1 MHRKAFIYIILG
13 LNMDFK
19 RIIVEQVEEFNQMKS
34 FEKIIDRDKILK
46 AKEMLRYP
54 NIFVIVGIRRSGK
67 SVFSYLL
74 AEGKKAGYINFDD
87 ERLFDMRVEDFDK
100 IMEAF
105 YELYGDVEYV
115 ILDEVQNVVGWELFA
130 NRLRRSKKVILTGSN
145 SKLLSGELSTHLTGR
160 YIDITLFPFS
170 FVEYLKFKDFKLKKA
185 YTSKEKGLLM
195 KSLRDYLERGGFP
208 EGYKFGK
215 VMISKIYDDIISK
228 DILLRYRIN
237 KIDELKKLARYLVA
251 NSAMEISYRKLG
263 NILGINRVET
273 ISNWMNYLEEAF
285 LIFRV
290 DKFDYKLK
298 QQFVSPKK
306 VYCVDSGIMNNIG
319 FKFSENIGKVMENEV
334 FLDLKR
340 RVFLEDVYD
349 VFYWKNYS
357 QHEVDFVVKKG
368 ERVERL
374 IQVSYIS
381 SRENIN
387 DREIRSLIL
396 GSLALRCEDLIVVTW
411 DYEEKREV
419 DGKIIKFIP
428 LWKWLM
434 RDFD

>member
-1 MHRKAFIYIILG
+1 
-13 LNMDFK
+13 MDLK
-19 RIIVEQVEEFNQMKS
+19 RIILEQAEEFSQLES
-34 FEKIIDRDKILK
+34 REKIIERDKFIGAKKMLK
-46 AKEMLRYP
+46 YP

-67 SVFSYLL
+67 SVFAYLL
-74 AEGKKAGYINFDD
+74 AKDKSVGYINFDD
-87 ERLFDMRVEDFDK
+87 ERLIGMQVEDLDRL
-100 IMEAF
+100 MEAF

-115 ILDEVQNVVGWELFA
+115 VLDEIQNVPDWELFA

-170 FVEYLKFKDFKLKKA
+170 FNEFLKLKDFSFKKV
-185 YTSKEKGLLM
+185 YTAKEKGSLM
-195 KSLRDYLERGGFP
+195 RYLREYLEKGGFP

-215 VMISKIYDDIISK
+215 VMVSKIYDDIISK
-228 DILLRYRIN
+228 DILLRYKIN
-237 KIDELKKLARYLVA
+237 KIDEMRKLAKYLIT

-263 NILGINRVET
+263 NIFGINRVET

-319 FKFSENIGKVMENEV
+319 FKFSENIGKVMENEI
-334 FLDLKR
+334 FLDFKR
-340 RVFLEDVYD
+340 RIFLDNIYEIY
-349 VFYWKNYS
+349 YWKDYS
-357 QHEVDFVVKKG
+357 QHEIDFVIKNGV
-368 ERVERL
+368 RVEKL
-374 IQVSYIS
+374 VQVSYANS
-381 SRENIN
+381 HDEIN
-387 DREIRSLIL
+387 EREIKSLIS
-396 GSLALRCEDLIVVTW
+396 GSKALKCNNLFVISW
-411 DYEEKREV
+411 DYEDE
-419 DGKIIKFIP
+419 KIIEGKKIKFVP

-434 RDFD
+434 R